1 MRNVV
6 SAQAASNWSK
16 KVYEPFQKQIKPLL
30 DAEIPTLRPQLQL
43 SGVGEALPRQT
54 CGMHNFGYKDLL
66 TSTSNTN
73 PAETVGLFQ
82 TFCLYTLIENPVF
95 NSGETFSVDPKAPV
109 FQLSAES
116 CVLFESDDPFYNPY
130 GVWRLNKIS

>member
-1 MRNVV
+1 MVQRTEHLLLSFKCLEKKMCFTPVV
-6 SAQAASNWSK
+6 C
-16 KVYEPFQKQIKPLL
+16 I
-30 DAEIPTLRPQLQL
+30 I
-43 SGVGEALPRQT
+43 
-54 CGMHNFGYKDLL
+54 FGYKDLL

-73 PAETVGLFQ
+73 PAETVELFQ

-109 FQLSAES
+109 FQLREES